1 MKVAI
6 SSMGK
11 DLGSQIAPRFG
22 RCPHF
27 LIVEADSM
35 SYEVLDNENATLAG
49 GAGIQA
55 AQLVASNGVDVVI
68 TGNCG
73 PNAVRAL
80 SAGGVKVIVGQT
92 GSVNQAIQDYK
103 KGILKTTTEP
113 TVSDH
118 YGMGPDTARVFSP
131 TQSSAMSTGRGTG
144 AGRGM
149 GRGCGRK
156 RGMGR
161 SRNSG
166 KK

>member
-1 MKVAI
+1 F
-6 SSMGK
+6 S
-11 DLGSQIAPRFG
+11 
-22 RCPHF
+22 
-27 LIVEADSM
+27 DSL
-35 SYEVLDNENATLAG
+35 LDNENATLAG

-73 PNAVRAL
+73 PNAVRTL

-92 GSVNQAIQDYK
+92 GSVNQATEDYK

-113 TVSDH
+113 TVSNH
-118 YGMGPDTARVFSP
+118 YGMGPDTTRVFSP
-131 TQSSAMSTGRGTG
+131 TQSPAMGTG
-144 AGRGM
+144 HGAGPGRGM